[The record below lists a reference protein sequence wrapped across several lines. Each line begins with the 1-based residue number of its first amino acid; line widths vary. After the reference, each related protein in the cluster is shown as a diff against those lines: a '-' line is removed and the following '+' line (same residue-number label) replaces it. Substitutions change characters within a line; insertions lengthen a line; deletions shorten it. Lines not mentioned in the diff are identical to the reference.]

1 MVYWLACSLIMR
13 VVQGSIPG
21 EGADIMIYEF
31 SIFSLEI
38 GVYRELNPNTHA
50 W

>member
-1 MVYWLACSLIMR
+1 MMYWLACSLIMR

-21 EGADIMIYEF
+21 DGVDIMNYEF

-38 GVYRELNPNTHA
+38 GV
-50 W
+50 